1 MFVQKFFDI
10 LKCLLKC
17 DLVFCPHVH
26 QDLFNGINQ
35 GIKIQIGRKWQPEI
49 LDKAPQDFDEVEFRR
64 VCRQKVEEQSFFLPS
79 WQLFLERLRFMD
91 RGIINHNHSFL
102 GDGIAKS
109 IKASKHPITMSVSTL
124 PSTQKGIR
132 SLSVLKNPR
141 TLRRLPFEAGISMV
155 CPTGC
160 QA

>member
-1 MFVQKFFDI
+1 M
-10 LKCLLKC
+10 KCLLKC

-64 VCRQKVEEQSFFLPS
+64 VCRKKVEEQSFFLPS

-109 IKASKHPITMSVSTL
+109 IKASNHNVCVNAAFHTEGDQIVIGVEEPQDIETL
-124 PSTQKGIR
+124 A
-132 SLSVLKNPR
+132 
-141 TLRRLPFEAGISMV
+141 F
-155 CPTGC
+155 
-160 QA
+160 